1 MKKIILLLI
10 LLSSCNNKDWAYNGK
25 NNPANWGKIRDEYK
39 FCQYG
44 FNQSPIDIS
53 KDLASDFID
62 NPLKFNYSN
71 SEVEKFP
78 QKYNLQ
84 FNFYGKSYL
93 EKNRKKYNLRFLTFR
108 HPSEHLLE
116 SKNHSLEMQIYHKSE
131 DEQWLVVSYFLEI
144 ADDLTKNNVKFDS
157 LIDFIISKKNEDIF
171 NLAEIIDPQGLVF
184 FYDGSF
190 TTPPCYEGVKWYVFQ
205 KPIIIS
211 KEQMLTLIKKTI
223 FVKSNVRQV
232 QKFNP
237 EKF

>member
-1 MKKIILLLI
+1 MKKIIFLLI
-10 LLSSCNNKDWAYNGK
+10 FLSACSNDWGYYGK
-25 NNPANWGKIRDEYK
+25 NNPANWGKVSEEYK

-53 KDLASDFID
+53 TDLTKDFID
-62 NPLKFNYSN
+62 NPLKFFYNKN
-71 SEVEKFP
+71 EVEKFRL
-78 QKYNLQ
+78 KYNFR

-93 EKNRKKYNLRFLTFR
+93 QRNSKKYSLRYLIFH

-144 ADDLTKNNVKFDS
+144 NDDFKKNNQKFEK
-157 LIDFIISKKNEDIF
+157 LINFVNDNKKEDLL
-171 NLAEIIDPQGLVF
+171 NLADIIDDNGSIF
-184 FYDGSF
+184 FYEGSY
-190 TTPPCYEGVKWYVFQ
+190 TTPPCYEGVKWYIFS
-205 KPIIIS
+205 KPILLS
-211 KEQMLTLIKKTI
+211 KDQMMTLIKKTI
-223 FVKSNVRQV
+223 FVKSNARQV